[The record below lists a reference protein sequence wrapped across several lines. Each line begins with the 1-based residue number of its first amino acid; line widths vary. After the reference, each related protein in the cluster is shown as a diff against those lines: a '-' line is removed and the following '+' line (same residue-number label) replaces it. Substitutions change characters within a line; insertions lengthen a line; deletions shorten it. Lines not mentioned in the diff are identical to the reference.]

1 MNRSLFLRIFI
12 GFFLITFVLAAY
24 ILLFSFGTME
34 NYYLGTTRFELE
46 NLGHA
51 LLPSVDPLFSKGDYS
66 SLDRL
71 VKRVGG
77 ETDRRVTVIAAD
89 GTVRADSTRDPAL
102 MENHGGRQEVRQAL
116 FGETGT
122 ALRFSGTMREEMLY
136 VAIPLRVEG
145 KVAGVLRV
153 SIFMTELNNLMRRIR
168 LRILLVSAVIIALS
182 LLGAFFFSGSILN
195 PIRQLI
201 EAARR
206 VALGDFNTKVFLRR
220 KDEIKVLAD
229 NYNFMTEKIKGYVSE
244 LTAQREELKTIIS
257 SMQPGLLV
265 LAMDGRVTLSNRSAE
280 RLFHVENL
288 QEKRYWEV
296 IDVPEIFQLVQ
307 RVQSEKGNL
316 TGETRMNGSWFQ
328 VSAAFI
334 EPTKETVLILS
345 DITELKNLERVK
357 RDFVMN
363 VSHELRTPLT
373 AIKGYAETIEGI
385 GSENFEYLNVIK
397 RHTERLINIVQDL
410 LTLSE
415 LEERG
420 ASQPFEII
428 RLDRIASQVL
438 RLFEDA
444 ARRRGLA
451 LSLRV
456 EGELPEVYGDPFRM
470 EQLFINLIDNSLKYT
485 EKGGVTVTLKPV
497 DSPAAGPG
505 AVVVVQDTGI
515 GIPEQ
520 HIPRI
525 FERFYTVDKSRSRK
539 LGGTGLGLAI
549 VKHIVILHHGSVD
562 VESTPG
568 EGTTFTVRFPASLGS
583 SPPADAEER
592 GPEEAGETNP
602 VKA

>member
-1 MNRSLFLRIFI
+1 MKRSLFLRIFV
-12 GFFLITFVLAAY
+12 GFFLITLVLAAY
-24 ILLFSFGTME
+24 ILLFSFGTIE
-34 NYYLGTTRFELE
+34 SYYRETTALELR
-46 NLGHA
+46 NLGYA
-51 LLPSVDPLFSKGDYS
+51 LLPSVDPLFSKGDYAG
-66 SLDRL
+66 LDRL
-71 VKRVGG
+71 VKRVGSD
-77 ETDRRVTVIAAD
+77 TDRRVTVISVD
-89 GTVRADSTRDPAL
+89 GTVRADSVSDPAL
-102 MENHGGRQEVRQAL
+102 MENHRGRPEVQQVL
-116 FGETGT
+116 SGQIGT
-122 ALRFSGTMREEMLY
+122 ALRYSGTLREEMLY
-136 VAIPLRVEG
+136 VAIPIPGEG
-145 KVAGVLRV
+145 KASAVLRV
-153 SIFMTELNNLMRRIR
+153 SIFMTELKHLMRRIR
-168 LRILLVSAVIIALS
+168 LRIFLVSAVIVALS
-182 LLGAFFFSGSILN
+182 LVGAFFFSGSILN

-206 VALGDFNTKVFLRR
+206 VARGDFSAKVFLRR
-220 KDEIKVLAD
+220 EDEIKVLAD

-244 LTAQREELKTIIS
+244 LTTQREELKTIIS

-288 QEKRYWEV
+288 QGRRYWEV
-296 IDVPEIFQLVQ
+296 IDVPELFQLVQ
-307 RVQSEKGNL
+307 RAQTEKGNL

-334 EPTKETVLILS
+334 ASTEETVLILS
-345 DITELKNLERVK
+345 DITELKDLERIK

-385 GSENFEYLNVIK
+385 GPENGEYLNVIK

-415 LEERG
+415 LEERET
-420 ASQPFEII
+420 SQPFERI

-451 LSLRV
+451 LSLRA
-456 EGELPEVYGDPFRM
+456 EGEPPAVDGDPFRM

-485 EKGGVTVTLKPV
+485 EKGGVTVTLKPGE
-497 DSPAAGPG
+497 SPAGQE
-505 AVVVVQDTGI
+505 AVVIVQDTGI

-520 HIPRI
+520 HLPRI
-525 FERFYTVDKSRSRK
+525 FERFYTVDKSHSRK

-549 VKHIVILHHGSVD
+549 VKHIVLLHRGSID
-562 VESTPG
+562 VRSTPG
-568 EGTTFTVRFPASLGS
+568 EGTTFTVRFPA
-583 SPPADAEER
+583 AIAEPLQ
-592 GPEEAGETNP
+592 G
-602 VKA
+602 